1 MAKNDKNS
9 TLKVL
14 AIGGTIAAAA
24 GYVAGLLTAPKSGKQ
39 TRGDIKNAA
48 NESYAKAEKE
58 LKRLNGDLGKLI
70 DEAKMKG
77 DKLGAKAKNELSD
90 LVDRAKD
97 AKEKVREV
105 ISAIHEGDAEDKDL
119 KKAVKDAKT
128 AIDHL
133 SDYLKK

>member
-1 MAKNDKNS
+1 MGKSDKNS
-9 TLKVL
+9 SIKTL
-14 AIGGTIAAAA
+14 AIGGTIAAVA

-39 TRGDIKNAA
+39 TRGDIKDAA
-48 NESYAKAEKE
+48 NETYAKAEKE
-58 LKRLNGDLGKLI
+58 LKKLNSDLGKLI

-77 DKLGAKAKNELSD
+77 DKLGAKAKNEMSD
-90 LVDRAKD
+90 LVEKAKD

-105 ISAIHEGDAEDKDL
+105 ISAIHEGDADDKDL

-133 SDYLKK
+133 GDYLKK

>member
-1 MAKNDKNS
+1 MGKNDKNS
-9 TLKVL
+9 ILKTL
-14 AIGGTIAAAA
+14 AIGGTVAAVA
-24 GYVAGLLTAPKSGKQ
+24 GYVAGILTAPKSGKQ
-39 TRGDIKNAA
+39 TRGDIKVAA
-48 NESYAKAEKE
+48 NETYAKAEKE
-58 LKRLNGDLGKLI
+58 LKKLNSDLGKLI

-90 LVDRAKD
+90 LVEKAKD

-133 SDYLKK
+133 GDYLKK